1 MHSLKN
7 RFFLLIIGLFICPVL
22 TTGQGVLSFEDV
34 MKFED
39 IGSIELS
46 DNGNWAAYEIWPD
59 RGDGKVE
66 VKSTNGRQTFSMK
79 LGASPKITS
88 NGAWVAAFRKVKLA
102 EELKAEKDKPKQGLL
117 LLSTNDGEV
126 TEFDSVQ
133 SFSFS
138 ENGKWLAV
146 HHMQS
151 KGVED
156 LKSKNDK
163 LGRELVLQNL
173 DSGDQF
179 QLPFVREMAFDSLSQ
194 YLAYS
199 VVDTSGAENG
209 AYIFD
214 LGAWESKEI
223 NTAENGFYANLTWD
237 HEPQNLAFTKATL
250 DTSYVES
257 DASLHL
263 WSASDSN
270 LQTLIEQGE
279 SNDGFVLR
287 SNNRLT
293 FTNDG
298 NRLFFGFM
306 DAEMA
311 ALDSKK
317 EEDEEDSEEEI
328 DIYDVEEITDDRG
341 LDIWHGDDPLIKT
354 HEKNTWNSRK
364 NHLYTAVYH
373 LDRNEWVQLADH
385 NIPDVS
391 IAHNPDLVL
400 GSDDTPYMKER
411 TWDGTY
417 RDYYTV
423 DLNTGEREQFL
434 EHFGGWVNLSP
445 EGKFAAYYQDKQW
458 YLMDTQSLESK
469 NLTAE
474 IDVPFY
480 DEDHDYP
487 SDVPG
492 YGVAGWIEKDA
503 AVMIYDKYDIWRFDT
518 SNGNSRNI
526 TEGKGREENRIFRIE
541 RMNKDRDEA
550 FENNEDLLLTSY
562 HDLNKNFGFYA
573 AKTNRS
579 GINRLLEE
587 DKKFTF
593 VEKAEDANTIL
604 YKREAYDEF
613 PNIWVANNWKFNRT
627 NKLTNLHDDLHEKWN
642 WGKAELVD
650 WLSLDG
656 KFIQGVVIKPD
667 NYDPNKRYPIMT
679 YYYRFFTDRLH
690 DFNEPKTN
698 HRPVFAQYVSDE
710 YVVFLPDIRF
720 EVGRPG
726 FAATKSLVPG
736 IQKLVE
742 MGIADEDKLG
752 LHGHSWSGYQTAF
765 MVTQTDIFDAAV
777 SGAPVSNMTSAY
789 SGIRWGS
796 GMARQFQYEK
806 TQSRIG
812 KTLIEA
818 PLAYIENSPV
828 FYADKI
834 TTPMLIMHGDDDGAV
849 PWEQSI
855 EMYLAMRRYNKD
867 VIFLQYHNEPH
878 HPQKIENRLDYAIRM
893 KEYFD
898 YYLKGEGEPKWII
911 KGEEYRGN

>member
-1 MHSLKN
+1 MHSMKI
-7 RFFLLIIGLFICPVL
+7 RYYLILVIGLIFS
-22 TTGQGVLSFEDV
+22 TSATAQDVLSFEDV

-39 IGSIELS
+39 IGSIKLS
-46 DNGNWAAYEIWPD
+46 ANGNWVAYEVWPD

-66 VKSTNGRQTFSMK
+66 VKNTNGRTAYSIP
-79 LGASPKITS
+79 LGSSPKITP
-88 NGAWVAAFRKVKLA
+88 NGDWVATFRKVPLA
-102 EELKAEKDKPKQGLL
+102 EKLKDGNDKPQQGLS
-117 LLSTNDGEV
+117 LLSTDNGDIS
-126 TEFDSVQ
+126 EFDSVR

-138 ENGKWLAV
+138 EDGNWLAV
-146 HHMQS
+146 HHTQS
-151 KGVED
+151 KEVED
-156 LKSKNDK
+156 LKSKNKNLGTK
-163 LGRELVLQNL
+163 LLLKNL
-173 DSGDQF
+173 SSGDIYDF
-179 QLPFVREMAFDSLSQ
+179 PFVREVAFDSLSNN
-194 YLAYS
+194 LAYS
-199 VVDTSGAENG
+199 VVDTSDSMNG
-209 AYIFD
+209 LYLFD
-214 LGAWESKEI
+214 LDTEETQLIDASES
-223 NTAENGFYANLTWD
+223 GFYTNLTWD
-237 HEPQNLAFTKATL
+237 HDLQKLAFTKATY
-250 DTSYVES
+250 DSSFVES
-257 DASLHL
+257 DASLHI
-263 WSASDSN
+263 W
-270 LQTLIEQGE
+270 
-279 SNDGFVLR
+279 NDGNNELITLLNADDGNEGFTLR

-298 NRLFFGFM
+298 DRLFFGFM

-311 ALDSKK
+311 YLESKK
-317 EEDEEDSEEEI
+317 EEDEEGEV
-328 DIYDVEEITDDRG
+328 DIYDIGDITDDRG

-354 HEKNTWNSRK
+354 HEKNAWNSRK

-373 LDRNEWVQLADH
+373 LDRNEWIQLADH
-385 NIPDVS
+385 SMPDVS
-391 IAHNPDLVL
+391 VAHNPDLVL
-400 GSDDTPYMKER
+400 GSDDTPYMIEQ

-423 DLNTGEREQFL
+423 DLNSGERTQFL

-445 EGKFAAYYQDKQW
+445 GGKFAAYYQDKHW
-458 YLMDTQSLESK
+458 YLMDTQSLESQ
-469 NLTAE
+469 NVTAE

-492 YGVAGWIEKDA
+492 YGVAGWIENDA
-503 AVMIYDKYDIWRFDT
+503 AVMIYDKYDIWRFET
-518 SNGNSRNI
+518 STGNSRNI
-526 TEGKGREENRIFRIE
+526 IDGEGREAKRIFRIE
-541 RMNKDRDEA
+541 EMNKDRGEA
-550 FENNEDLLLTSY
+550 FGNNEELLLISY
-562 HDLNKNFGFYA
+562 HDLDKNFGFYTA
-573 AKTNRS
+573 RTNQS
-579 GINRLLEE
+579 GVSRLLEE

-593 VEKAEDANTIL
+593 VQKAEDANTVL

-627 NKLTNLHDDLHEKWN
+627 SKLTNMHEDLKEKWN
-642 WGKAELVD
+642 WGSAELID
-650 WLSLDG
+650 WLSVDG

-679 YYYRFFTDRLH
+679 YYYRFFSDRLH

-789 SGIRWGS
+789 SGIRWAS

-812 KTLIEA
+812 KTLMEA

-834 TTPMLIMHGDDDGAV
+834 NTPMLIMHGDDDGAV

-878 HPQKIENRLDYAIRM
+878 HPQRIENRLDYAIRM

-898 YYLKGEGEPKWII
+898 YYLKGEGNPEWII
-911 KGEEYRGN
+911 EGEEYRGN